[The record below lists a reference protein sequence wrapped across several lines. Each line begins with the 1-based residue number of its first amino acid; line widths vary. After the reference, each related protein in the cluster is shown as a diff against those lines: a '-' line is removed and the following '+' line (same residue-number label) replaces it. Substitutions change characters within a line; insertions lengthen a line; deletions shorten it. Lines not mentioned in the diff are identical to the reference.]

1 MSDPRLP
8 RREFIATGVGLAAAA
23 LTSTRVGAISPNDK
37 INLGIVGCGVRGN
50 YILGEA
56 LAAGAGRINVVGIC
70 DVWKLAREK
79 ISADLADKHGMKAQ
93 QFARHQ

>member
-23 LTSTRVGAISPNDK
+23 LTSTRVDAIPPKDK
-37 INLGIVGCGVRGN
+37 INVGIVGCGVRGN

-56 LAAGAGRINVVGIC
+56 IAAGAGEDQCRRHLRRLEGG
-70 DVWKLAREK
+70 ARQDGRGPCGQ
-79 ISADLADKHGMKAQ
+79 STA
-93 QFARHQ
+93 